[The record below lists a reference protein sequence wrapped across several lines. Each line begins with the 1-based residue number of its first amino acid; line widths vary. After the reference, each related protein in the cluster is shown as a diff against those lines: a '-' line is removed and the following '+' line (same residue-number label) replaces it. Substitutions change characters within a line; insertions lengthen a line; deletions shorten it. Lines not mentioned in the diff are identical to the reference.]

1 MKSFGS
7 LQIVALPGMAFNAF
21 FTRLTHQAARVIRH
35 AVTFETRAAKRQASS
50 RATAPPKGP
59 KARCVGGHAI
69 NPKPFQRPT
78 KLRFLSRPKEQADCM
93 GLRIIW

>member
-35 AVTFETRAAKRQASS
+35 AVTFETRAAKRQASLGLQP
-50 RATAPPKGP
+50 RP
-59 KARCVGGHAI
+59 KA
-69 NPKPFQRPT
+69 PKRAA
-78 KLRFLSRPKEQADCM
+78 LAGMR
-93 GLRIIW
+93 